1 MKKLMLMLA
10 MTLALTLS
18 ANMARADD
26 FDDGLV
32 AYHNGDYGKLS

>member
-18 ANMARADD
+18 ANMARAND
-26 FDDGLV
+26 FDDAAV
-32 AYHNGDYGKLS
+32 AYRNGDYRKLS